1 MTPVYE
7 PIIVTTLRRFA
18 RRGAS
23 PGLLQRLAGGR
34 RDWRLLNEWWNV
46 DGQGAGIRL
55 RLPERI
61 EHDLGDC
68 VPGLSLGERRLA
80 ILQIAEECAEA
91 GASFPRVGELAA
103 YFDVSRHTV
112 SGDLEVLRV
121 RGQLAPRVAE
131 EGAP

>member
-1 MTPVYE
+1 MTSAYE

-34 RDWRLLNEWWNV
+34 RDWRLLNDWWNV

-55 RLPERI
+55 RLPERV
-61 EHDLGDC
+61 ELDLGEG

-91 GASFPRVGELAA
+91 GASFPRVCDLAA

-112 SGDLEVLRV
+112 SSDLEILRG
-121 RGQLAPRVAE
+121 RGQLAPRAG